1 MKLIESERARAV
13 SFSKRKKTLF
23 EDAKKF
29 ATQTG
34 ADVAVMLFSPGGK
47 PYSCGSTSVEEITE
61 NFFKMKVEDPRRH
74 YAEGEFK
81 GFEELKDLHKELQT
95 CNEKEKK
102 RVLMHKIL
110 HPGSEIPQDKHME
123 EQKLALKLRVE
134 NIKKETLNS
143 ILKEHMKFDL
153 NVAPNPEDE
162 EEY

>member
-47 PYSCGSTSVEEITE
+47 PYSCGSTSVEDIIE
-61 NFFKMKVEDPRRH
+61 NFLKMKVADPRRH
-74 YAEGEFK
+74 YAE
-81 GFEELKDLHKELQT
+81 
-95 CNEKEKK
+95 
-102 RVLMHKIL
+102 
-110 HPGSEIPQDKHME
+110 EIPQDKHME
-123 EQKLALKLRVE
+123 EQKLALKLRVG

-153 NVAPNPEDE
+153 NVALDPEDE

>member
-34 ADVAVMLFSPGGK
+34 ADVALMLFSPGGK
-47 PYSCGSTSVEEITE
+47 PYSCGSTSVEDIIE
-61 NFFKMKVEDPRRH
+61 NFLKMKVEEPRRH
-74 YAEGEFK
+74 YVEGE
-81 GFEELKDLHKELQT
+81 LK
-95 CNEKEKK
+95 
-102 RVLMHKIL
+102 
-110 HPGSEIPQDKHME
+110 EIPQDKHME

-143 ILKEHMKFDL
+143 ILKEHLKFDL
-153 NVAPNPEDE
+153 NVAPEPEDE